1 MIIVSATLCA
11 FARNLSYSPGS
22 RSCAKA
28 QRSQRLRSVAE
39 TMIRDELGDGHRDT
53 WPRRCGRQG
62 EQAPTAISIAK
73 LPYTTANPH
82 RRDPRANT
90 AEASGPRAA
99 GPELI
104 LQIGVSWYASNVA
117 FSPDG
122 RLLASMDFMAGSIK
136 LWEVSTPE
144 SRATFSLL

>member
-1 MIIVSATLCA
+1 VASPLWAPRGAGAHSDFHRKTSIHSSESSSKRPESKHGRSIVA
-11 FARNLSYSPGS
+11 ARRG
-22 RSCAKA
+22 
-28 QRSQRLRSVAE
+28 
-39 TMIRDELGDGHRDT
+39 
-53 WPRRCGRQG
+53 
-62 EQAPTAISIAK
+62 
-73 LPYTTANPH
+73 
-82 RRDPRANT
+82 
-90 AEASGPRAA
+90 

-104 LQIGVSWYASNVA
+104 LQIGVSWSASNVA